1 MKKSM
6 KFIIIIWA
14 LLIIGALI
22 YFNKDKLFSGMNYT
36 SLGYS
41 ETSSEKI
48 KELKLKTYLNET
60 YYKTLDKALETDE
73 YVNDYL
79 QDYVKIDYIDNK
91 DFIKSINHLLEKKYS
106 SEEINDLS
114 FILSSKYYKYD
125 LLDSYLEYYKKN
137 KDKKDDIVILT
148 NIGLNNDFYTNIREV
163 KDPDNLLVLVNKY
176 NKLPDD
182 YEPTNLEDFDI
193 KYKISK
199 YEKPMRKEAHDAL
212 IKLIDDI
219 NKQGMNLWINSTF
232 RTKDYQNG
240 LFTKSVKNNGMAHA
254 LIYSAKMRHS
264 EHETGL
270 AVDMSSVKGMLDGFE
285 KYPEYKWL
293 IKNAHKYGFIERYPK
308 GKEWI
313 TGYAYEPWHYRY
325 VGVEAATKIKEE
337 EITFEE
343 YAVKYLGYY

>member
-212 IKLIDDI
+212 IKLIDDCGSTWGVYEVFDAQSGLSK
-219 NKQGMNLWINSTF
+219 NKFYVWNPESKKLEEPSIKCALESI
-232 RTKDYQNG
+232 
-240 LFTKSVKNNGMAHA
+240 KSPQC
-254 LIYSAKMRHS
+254 
-264 EHETGL
+264 
-270 AVDMSSVKGMLDGFE
+270 FFW
-285 KYPEYKWL
+285 PEFSKL
-293 IKNAHKYGFIERYPK
+293 SF
-308 GKEWI
+308 
-313 TGYAYEPWHYRY
+313 
-325 VGVEAATKIKEE
+325 
-337 EITFEE
+337 FF
-343 YAVKYLGYY
+343 

>member
-41 ETSSEKI
+41 ESSSEKI
-48 KELKLKTYLNET
+48 KELKLDTYLNET
-60 YYKTLDKALETDE
+60 YYKTLDKALETDN

-79 QDYVKIDYIDNK
+79 QDYIKIDYIDNE
-91 DFIKSINHLLEKKYS
+91 DFMKSINHLLEKKYS
-106 SEEINDLS
+106 TDEINKLS

-125 LLDSYLEYYKKN
+125 LLDSYIEYYKKN
-137 KDKKDDIVILT
+137 EDKKDNIVVLV

-182 YEPTNLEDFDI
+182 YEPTNLVDFDI

-219 NKQGMNLWINSTF
+219 NKEGMNLWINSTF

-240 LFTKSVKNNGMAHA
+240 LFTKSVKNNGLEHA

-285 KYPEYKWL
+285 KYKEYTWL
-293 IKNAHKYGFIERYPK
+293 INNAHKYGFIERYPK

-325 VGVEAATKIKEE
+325 VGVEVATKIKEE
-337 EITFEE
+337 GITFEE